1 MDINGLCSDVAE
13 GGAIQAI
20 ISVDSCLAKRRP
32 FCVFQKLKPV
42 GFCVFG
48 EFCGNYKQRSHK

>member
-1 MDINGLCSDVAE
+1 MIACVASPKT
-13 GGAIQAI
+13 ANHAI

-32 FCVFQKLKPV
+32 FCGFEKLKSV

-48 EFCGNYKQRSHK
+48 EFCGNYKQRSRK